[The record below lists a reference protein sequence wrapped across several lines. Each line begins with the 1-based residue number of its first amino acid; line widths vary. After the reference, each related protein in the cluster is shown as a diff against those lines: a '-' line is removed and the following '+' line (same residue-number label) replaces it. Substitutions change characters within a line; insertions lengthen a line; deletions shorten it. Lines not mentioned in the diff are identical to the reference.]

1 MVALDL
7 LMVTVAALL
16 FGAGMAAMRV
26 RAPKRL
32 IGLFYASSV
41 LVIALIGLTIHVP

>member
-16 FGAGMAAMRV
+16 FGAGMGAMRA

-32 IGLFYASSV
+32 ITVFYASSF

>member
-32 IGLFYASSV
+32 IAVFYASSV

>member
-26 RAPKRL
+26 RAPRRL
-32 IGLFYASSV
+32 IGLFYASSA

>member
-26 RAPKRL
+26 RAPRRL
-32 IGLFYASSV
+32 IALLYSSSA
-41 LVIALIGLTIHVP
+41 LVIALTALTIHIP

>member
-7 LMVTVAALL
+7 LMVTVAAVL
-16 FGAGMAAMRV
+16 FGAGMGAMRA
-26 RAPKRL
+26 RAPRRL

>member
-16 FGAGMAAMRV
+16 FGAGMGAMKA

-32 IGLFYASSV
+32 IAVFYTSSA
-41 LVIALIGLTIHVP
+41 LVIALTGLTIHVP